1 MHPDVDFV
9 PAVRRAMELFVQIK
23 DREENSPDLRARA
36 AAELGEITCWQ
47 REERIRNAVEAEK
60 RRLGLTAAQCFD
72 EAIRLAE
79 NSPAVLVCAGKYFRH
94 QKMLTKS
101 RELLQKAVDL
111 RSEPKAHH
119 QLGMTLRQLALQERG
134 PGHAGAHQGYSRNQS
149 SYPRAQGSQ
158 RDRRQQRFNPQ
169 AAAATVR
176 IPRLRRDGRYV
187 QEAIEHFRK
196 SQELRYG
203 ETSFARY
210 HLGLMYFY
218 IGEYDL
224 ALQQFHK
231 ILELLLLN
239 FLKFNEATEQAGLVL
254 AEMADGESNGERRE
268 ALEEMSQ
275 FCLNLTL
282 SNQCRKLLQKL
293 RTTRIN
299 EAFWRSF
306 YSLQD
311 PLRHQTFREL
321 RENTE
326 KDEGLLLTTAKDYS
340 ETLPV
345 LKDLLGYSEREAEDA
360 SVLERAAQGYITDGR
375 YGDALL
381 FLSLLKLTQQRH
393 VLATWRDADVYVRV
407 HVLVA
412 QDRLLRCVGRN
423 DVLTDLNVTAAKL
436 MFRQAFEDVF
446 SPAGNSTTPPSQ
458 AAPTPGET
466 LADASSPKLDD
477 GSDALKVCLLH
488 DPRDKEA
495 ERDARNLQAVLQEI
509 CGLKTGLTCDEE
521 RLGACR
527 FTLTNAELLVF
538 VVRSE
543 GKFRSGFSLT
553 VSSYFSQ
560 FNLTPLLPL
569 RAAV

>member
-1 MHPDVDFV
+1 MDFV
-9 PAVRRAMELFVQIK
+9 PAALRAMELFVQIK

-36 AAELGEITCWQ
+36 AAELGEILGWQ
-47 REERIRNAVEAEK
+47 VDKHIRNAVEDEK

-79 NSPAVLVCAGKYFRH
+79 NSSSVLVCAGKYFRQ
-94 QKMLTKS
+94 QKNLTKS

-119 QLGMTLRQLALQERG
+119 QLGITLRQLALQERG
-134 PGHAGAHQGYSRNQS
+134 PGHADAHQGYSRNQG

-176 IPRLRRDGRYV
+176 TPRLRKDGRYV
-187 QEAIEHFRK
+187 QEAIEHFCK
-196 SQELRYG
+196 SQELSYG
-203 ETSFARY
+203 ENSLARY
-210 HLGLMYFY
+210 DLGLMYFY

-239 FLKFNEATEQAGLVL
+239 FLKFNEATKQAGLVL
-254 AEMADGESNGERRE
+254 AEMAVGERHGERRE
-268 ALEEMSQ
+268 SLEEMSQ

-293 RTTRIN
+293 RTTRMN

-311 PLRHQTFREL
+311 PLRHQTVREL

-360 SVLERAAQGYITDGR
+360 SVLERAAQGYITD
-375 YGDALL
+375 DAR
-381 FLSLLKLTQQRH
+381 SLR
-393 VLATWRDADVYVRV
+393 
-407 HVLVA
+407 
-412 QDRLLRCVGRN
+412 RCVALPVPAEADATEAR
-423 DVLTDLNVTAAKL
+423 
-436 MFRQAFEDVF
+436 
-446 SPAGNSTTPPSQ
+446 AGN
-458 AAPTPGET
+458 
-466 LADASSPKLDD
+466 
-477 GSDALKVCLLH
+477 V
-488 DPRDKEA
+488 
-495 ERDARNLQAVLQEI
+495 AR
-509 CGLKTGLTCDEE
+509 C
-521 RLGACR
+521 
-527 FTLTNAELLVF
+527 
-538 VVRSE
+538 
-543 GKFRSGFSLT
+543 
-553 VSSYFSQ
+553 
-560 FNLTPLLPL
+560 
-569 RAAV
+569 